1 MAAALSR
8 GKISFLSKRIGDIR
22 GGRVGG
28 WVGGLVG
35 TRKAAGYI
43 VTVPWLLPLLPSIQ
57 LCIIGLVT
65 DGLLLPLIVM
75 AHPSWALTRQSR
87 KS

>member
-8 GKISFLSKRIGDIR
+8 GKTSFLSKP
-22 GGRVGG
+22 GG
-28 WVGGLVG
+28 WEGVAVGRGLVR

-75 AHPSWALTRQSR
+75 AHPSGALTRQR
-87 KS
+87 EKS